1 VFLHRKFFADEKM
14 SKGLFTFESNLST
27 SIYNAGLLRICQK
40 KKKKKTSNC
49 FFVDLARLFQNFKIK
64 SETLEDKN

>member
-27 SIYNAGLLRICQK
+27 SINNAGLLTISK